1 MYNYIQRET
10 SCGNIESKIVND
22 KTHYLIKLNE
32 NKINEVEELK
42 FLLKEGLNLSSFE
55 AVVDN
60 KSKKVEQYVVL
71 DEKENVVINVNYLK
85 FDILDKFDEKIFAN
99 FDK

>member
-1 MYNYIQRET
+1 M
-10 SCGNIESKIVND
+10 
-22 KTHYLIKLNE
+22 
-32 NKINEVEELK
+32 
-42 FLLKEGLNLSSFE
+42 LKEGLNLSSFE

-71 DEKENVVINVNYLK
+71 DEKKNVVINVNYLK

>member
-1 MYNYIQRET
+1 M
-10 SCGNIESKIVND
+10 
-22 KTHYLIKLNE
+22 
-32 NKINEVEELK
+32 
-42 FLLKEGLNLSSFE
+42 LKEGLNLSSFE

>member
-1 MYNYIQRET
+1 ML
-10 SCGNIESKIVND
+10 
-22 KTHYLIKLNE
+22 H
-32 NKINEVEELK
+32 
-42 FLLKEGLNLSSFE
+42 EGLNLSSFE

-71 DEKENVVINVNYLK
+71 DEKKNVVINVNYLK

>member
-1 MYNYIQRET
+1 M
-10 SCGNIESKIVND
+10 
-22 KTHYLIKLNE
+22 
-32 NKINEVEELK
+32 
-42 FLLKEGLNLSSFE
+42 LKEGLNLSSFE

-60 KSKKVEQYVVL
+60 KSKKVEQYIVL

>member
-1 MYNYIQRET
+1 M
-10 SCGNIESKIVND
+10 
-22 KTHYLIKLNE
+22 
-32 NKINEVEELK
+32 
-42 FLLKEGLNLSSFE
+42 KEGLNLCSFE

-71 DEKENVVINVNYLK
+71 DEKQNVVMSVNYLK
-85 FDILDKFDEKIFAN
+85 FDIFDKFDEKIFAN